1 MSDGK
6 SQALSRIESILDDAS
21 FVELQALV
29 TARSTDFGE
38 SEQAP
43 SDGVVIGH
51 GQIDGDLVFIYA
63 QDPSVKNGSI
73 GEMHAKKILSVY
85 DMARKV
91 GAPVI
96 GLLDSTGIR
105 LTESVDALEAVAAI
119 VKKASD
125 CKGEIPEITAVYG
138 TCGGGLSVLA
148 SVSDFTFMTKDSR
161 LFVNSPD
168 TIPGNSK
175 EKCDTASAEFQAS
188 STGVVDDYG
197 TEAEVAEAIRSLISV
212 LPSSDREGGRLEE
225 EYTDD
230 LNRAAE
236 GIADKRTDIAAFATE
251 IGDSREFVETKKH
264 FAPTMVTGF
273 IRLGGQTVG
282 VVGNSACKEGRFFLT
297 ADGVYKA
304 ADFVNYCDSMSIP
317 VLSLINAEGY
327 QKSVEA
333 EKSLPGALA
342 ALAYAFAEAETPK
355 VSVYLTKAV
364 GTSFLFMDAKSLGA
378 DLVFA
383 YSDTEIASM
392 APADAAKLLSKDG
405 LDAATFEEKE
415 CGAANAARRGYVDR
429 LLTFPDTRKY
439 LISAFDMLATKEA
452 F

>member
-6 SQALSRIESILDDAS
+6 SLALSRIESILDDAS
-21 FVELQALV
+21 FVEMQALV

-38 SEQAP
+38 AEEAP

-63 QDPSVKNGSI
+63 QDPAVKNGSI

-105 LTESVDALEAVAAI
+105 LTESVDALEAIAAI

-138 TCGGGLSVLA
+138 SCGGGLSVLTA
-148 SVSDFTFMTKDSR
+148 ISDFTFMTKDSR
-161 LFVNSPD
+161 LFINTPD

-175 EKCDTASAEFQAS
+175 EACDTASAAFQAE
-188 STGVVDDYG
+188 STGAVDDFG
-197 TEAEVAEAIRSLISV
+197 TEAEVAETIRDLIGI
-212 LPSSDREGGRLEE
+212 LPSSDREGGRIEE

-236 GIADKRTDIAAFATE
+236 GLSDKLTDIAAYAAE
-251 IGDSREFVETKKH
+251 IADGRVFVETKKH
-264 FAPTMVTGF
+264 FAKTMVTGF

-282 VVGNSACKEGRFFLT
+282 VVGNSACEKGHFFLT

-327 QKSVEA
+327 QRKVEA
-333 EKSLPGALA
+333 EKNLPGALA
-342 ALAYAFAEAETPK
+342 ALAYAFAEADTPK
-355 VSVYLTKAV
+355 VSVYLKKAV
-364 GTSFLFMDAKSLGA
+364 GTSFLFMDAKSLGS

-383 YSDTEIASM
+383 YSDTEIAPM
-392 APADAAKLLSKDG
+392 APADAAKLLSADG
-405 LDAATFEEKE
+405 FDAAAFEAKD
-415 CGAANAARRGYVDR
+415 CGAANAARRGYIDR
-429 LLTFPDTRKY
+429 ILTYPDTRKY